1 MGVVSQSD
9 LATAMI
15 VPAFIATKVAAEN
28 PEDGASLIVQ
38 TIITMLTITEWL

>member
-1 MGVVSQSD
+1 MDRKYRVVSRAI

-28 PEDGASLIVQ
+28 RGWSKTDLYMGS
-38 TIITMLTITEWL
+38 